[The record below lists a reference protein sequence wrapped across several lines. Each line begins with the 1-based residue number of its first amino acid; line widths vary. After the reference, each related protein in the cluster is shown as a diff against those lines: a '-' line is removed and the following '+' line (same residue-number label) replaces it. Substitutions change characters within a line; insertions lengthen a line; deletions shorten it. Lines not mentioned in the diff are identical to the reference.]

1 MPEGALKQLGFTDDV
16 LKTAEIKKPVGC
28 KQCRRG
34 YSGRVGIYEVVKIT
48 RDISSAILNGANVHE
63 LEAAASDA
71 GFANLRQAALKKCAE
86 GIISLEEVNR
96 VTVD

>member
-1 MPEGALKQLGFTDDV
+1 MSA
-16 LKTAEIKKPVGC
+16 
-28 KQCRRG
+28 G

-48 RDISSAILNGANVHE
+48 REISSAILNGATVHE
-63 LEAAASDA
+63 LEATASQA

>member
-1 MPEGALKQLGFTDDV
+1 MLALALSRAQL
-16 LKTAEIKKPVGC
+16 PVGC

-34 YSGRVGIYEVVKIT
+34 YSGRLGIYEVVKIT
-48 RDISSAILNGANVHE
+48 REISSAILNGATVHE
-63 LEAAASDA
+63 LEATASDA